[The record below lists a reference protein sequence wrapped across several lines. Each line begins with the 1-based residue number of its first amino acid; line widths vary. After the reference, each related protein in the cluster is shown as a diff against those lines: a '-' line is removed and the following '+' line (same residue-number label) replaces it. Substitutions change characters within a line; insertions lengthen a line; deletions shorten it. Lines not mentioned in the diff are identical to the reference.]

1 MTDKNQDLE
10 IMETADEQMLLDFFE
25 GFKEEIPDNG
35 FSNKVMN
42 QIPVRRH
49 KNLEHWWLAFCIL
62 IGLGLFASYPIL
74 DSAKDVLFAS
84 RINFLL
90 QFSHLATD
98 IGEMLSQSH
107 CWLTTVGGIITLLCI
122 WGYNE
127 LSDAH
132 LI

>member
-10 IMETADEQMLLDFFE
+10 IMGTADEQMLRDFFE
-25 GFKEEIPDNG
+25 GFKEDIPDNG

-42 QIPVRRH
+42 RISVRQH
-49 KNLEHWWLAFCIL
+49 KNLEHWWLAVCIL
-62 IGLGLFASYPIL
+62 MGIGLLASCPIM
-74 DSAKDVLFAS
+74 DSAKDILFAS
-84 RINFLL
+84 KISFML
-90 QFSHLATD
+90 QFSHFTTNTEG
-98 IGEMLSQSH
+98 ILSQSH
-107 CWLTTVGGIITLLCI
+107 TWLTSIGGIITILCV